1 MTRNNTR
8 QMSQQVTFF
17 SISTELGKK
26 IVKLIKDNKCKM
38 PSSIQVYLPSIA
50 RNVMINIVI
59 SLLKQAI
66 LANRCN
72 IKTSEIKRL
81 LIDPCYSN
89 FSCGKPKLLL
99 SKEQQQQDAV
109 CMQQTFAVSPTSAI
123 EEVPIQAMI
132 THPELGVL
140 SQAHSSSIALHDPTA
155 HAEILAVRHAAD
167 KLQNYRLIGC
177 TLYTSLR
184 FYVFLCRCAQ

>member
-1 MTRNNTR
+1 
-8 QMSQQVTFF
+8 
-17 SISTELGKK
+17 
-26 IVKLIKDNKCKM
+26 M
-38 PSSIQVYLPSIA
+38 PS
-50 RNVMINIVI
+50 
-59 SLLKQAI
+59 
-66 LANRCN
+66 
-72 IKTSEIKRL
+72 

-140 SQAHSSSIALHDPTA
+140 SQAYSSSIALHDPTA

-177 TLYTSLR
+177 TLYTSLEPCFMC
-184 FYVFLCRCAQ
+184 FYALMHARIDRIVFAAPDLRVGVLSQNRYCDNHRLHNHHFTWTGGVLAEQGQSTLKQFFSSKRR